1 MSYEGESL
9 DMSLF
14 RQMYL
19 IVSALPTIL
28 LLLTFVLWTML
39 EGPGAAESTGP
50 DGMPAWQIALFAAI
64 ALASLPMALFVR
76 RLGLKATGDVIDPKS
91 KKVLSGPD
99 AVVQRITST
108 AVVGMAMPEIGLL
121 LGFVACFLTENWLVY
136 LPFAA
141 YTIVGWA
148 IMYPRPSQVRAW
160 YARQTGAEPVPSIIS

>member
-64 ALASLPMALFVR
+64 ALASLPMALFV
-76 RLGLKATGDVIDPKS
+76 
-91 KKVLSGPD
+91 
-99 AVVQRITST
+99 
-108 AVVGMAMPEIGLL
+108 
-121 LGFVACFLTENWLVY
+121 
-136 LPFAA
+136 
-141 YTIVGWA
+141 
-148 IMYPRPSQVRAW
+148 
-160 YARQTGAEPVPSIIS
+160 